1 MKATARKP
9 VYLKR
14 TNMETRGFKE
24 TLRVTFLIYVLYH
37 HNIKLASELQ
47 ALLTAGLEVIRP
59 RASD

>member
-1 MKATARKP
+1 
-9 VYLKR
+9 
-14 TNMETRGFKE
+14 METRGFKE